1 MSDAVPLLLAAG
13 ALASK
18 HPWSKTPLGGVLF
31 MHRLLL
37 KSMALDGADETLR
50 GRISIA
56 LAMLFPCCLPQG
68 P

>member
-31 MHRLLL
+31 MPGSFSRAWLLTEPGH
-37 KSMALDGADETLR
+37 KK
-50 GRISIA
+50 
-56 LAMLFPCCLPQG
+56 
-68 P
+68 